1 MRVSC
6 DHTVKCNCQHRRFCT
21 RSDSHITKV
30 RPQQTINFCSHIH
43 TCLRASGLTFAH
55 IRACHPP
62 HNPQLA
68 PRTCVRREVGVAL
81 QWHIFCFVNRDVVIP
96 MRTPNF
102 TRTVP
107 GIALPVQWYSS
118 VDFHSFS
125 QVDLYS
131 LVYCCYYLYLH
142 VNLHVPSDVYCLFV
156 HGLVCDLALAVLIVF
171 LLVPFNILLS
181 APALA
186 RSSTLTR
193 ILVLGAVVAQP
204 HELVLALGSSTCC
217 CICSRMC
224 MSLCSSTRM

>member
-1 MRVSC
+1 MQERSQCGPRVI
-6 DHTVKCNCQHRRFCT
+6 T
-21 RSDSHITKV
+21 RSSATASTVASALAAIATSRKCDLNRPSIFARTFTLAYEQAVSH
-30 RPQQTINFCSHIH
+30 SH
-43 TCLRASGLTFAH
+43 TFAH
-55 IRACHPP
+55 VTHLTI
-62 HNPQLA
+62 QLA

-131 LVYCCYYLYLH
+131 LVYCCYYLYVH

-156 HGLVCDLALAVLIVF
+156 HGLVFDLALAVLIIC
-171 LLVPFNILLS
+171 LLVPSIILLF
-181 APALA
+181 AQFWRAVL
-186 RSSTLTR
+186 
-193 ILVLGAVVAQP
+193 LVLSRCPCWSFVLVSATVVNWQRV
-204 HELVLALGSSTCC
+204 HWTQ
-217 CICSRMC
+217 
-224 MSLCSSTRM
+224 